1 MKRFGLF
8 LGSLLIL
15 LPGLA
20 LSQPVDSWISTASG
34 TWSTAANWSLAQAPS
49 ASTGAG
55 ISIADYPG
63 TATLQRTIDLAG
75 GTGRVCYGNQFDL
88 VVGGIGYTFSGTA
101 GTVSG
106 FFLRAGGTV
115 NGILNNDDNV
125 QTFNVPIKLTSNS
138 GIAGAAAAMVFNAA
152 AGDLIFNGNN
162 NAPATPWTINLNGA
176 SNLTFSGAA
185 NITIGSSGAGQI
197 VNTNVGTFSGLI
209 KNGAGTLTLGG
220 TNANT
225 FVGTNVINAGMVL
238 AAKVDAFG
246 AGNALVFAGGTF
258 NSGGLNQAFGTL
270 DLRGNVTLDLG
281 AGSSAVTFAD
291 SSAFD
296 WSTFTLTIANWTEG
310 SDSVRFGN
318 NANALTATQVEH
330 IFFGVSPAQIDS
342 NGFLT
347 PLLVPEPSSVALS
360 LIGGF
365 GLAAV
370 ILRRKKD

>member
-1 MKRFGLF
+1 MSFANRLRI
-8 LGSLLIL
+8 GSIVPLLV
-15 LPGLA
+15 A
-20 LSQPVDSWISTASG
+20 ANLSNAQTTTSWNSTVDG
-34 TWSTAANWSLAQAPS
+34 TWGTAANWTAGAP
-49 ASTGAG
+49 ATGPQ
-55 ISIADYPG
+55 IADYPG
-63 TATLQRTIDLAG
+63 TATLQKTLNLAG
-75 GTGRVCYGNQFDL
+75 GTGRVSFGHIFDL
-88 VVGGIGYTFSGTA
+88 TAGGSGYTFTGTA
-101 GTVSG
+101 GSVAG
-106 FFLRAGGTV
+106 FYIRAGGTL
-115 NGILNNDDNV
+115 NGIINNDDNA
-125 QTFNVPIKLTSNS
+125 QTFNVPVKLTSNS

-162 NAPATPWTINLNGA
+162 NAPTAPWTINLNGA
-176 SNLTFSGAA
+176 SNLTFSGAN
-185 NITIGSSGAGQI
+185 NITIGSSGPGQI
-197 VNTNVGTFSGLI
+197 VNTNVGTFSGLV

-220 TNANT
+220 TAANT

-246 AGNALVFAGGTF
+246 AGNALVFSGGTF